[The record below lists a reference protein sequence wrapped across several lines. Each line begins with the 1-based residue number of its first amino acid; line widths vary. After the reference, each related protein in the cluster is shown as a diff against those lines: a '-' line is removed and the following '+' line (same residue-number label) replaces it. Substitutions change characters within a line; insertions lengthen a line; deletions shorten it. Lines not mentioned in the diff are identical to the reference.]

1 ELREARGPEG
11 LGGRARRDGAH
22 GSRAGRPP
30 RGARAHRGGPRG
42 RAQGRRPP
50 RRGERAL
57 RPRPD
62 PPRPRE
68 ERRRPRA
75 SRRGARRR
83 ARHRGPGRRGARP
96 DRGRRGLDRDGRHGR
111 RAASARCGGA
121 ASASPRADAAARPLR
136 ARARRAPPRSGA
148 ERRRALAPRGRADA
162 RPRARLRSDR
172 ARGGEKARRARAGF
186 QDRLSAAFVRE
197 LDLRS
202 ARGERLAGV
211 LHEPESAPRGLAVIA
226 PCFTCTRDIAPV
238 RNLARDLAEAG
249 FRACRYDPIGSG
261 KSEGRFED
269 ATLSL
274 YRDDL
279 VAVASA
285 LRGAEALFLIGHS
298 LGGATSLLAASQL
311 PPRAVVT
318 LATNARKDSLRRLLG
333 ADAFERAKREGSVPF
348 DSGDGVLRPLTRA
361 FCEDLEGHDVL
372 AAAEALA

>member
-1 ELREARGPEG
+1 
-11 LGGRARRDGAH
+11 
-22 GSRAGRPP
+22 
-30 RGARAHRGGPRG
+30 
-42 RAQGRRPP
+42 
-50 RRGERAL
+50 
-57 RPRPD
+57 
-62 PPRPRE
+62 
-68 ERRRPRA
+68 
-75 SRRGARRR
+75 
-83 ARHRGPGRRGARP
+83 
-96 DRGRRGLDRDGRHGR
+96 
-111 RAASARCGGA
+111 
-121 ASASPRADAAARPLR
+121 
-136 ARARRAPPRSGA
+136 
-148 ERRRALAPRGRADA
+148 
-162 RPRARLRSDR
+162 
-172 ARGGEKARRARAGF
+172 
-186 QDRLSAAFVRE
+186 VRE

-311 PPRAVVT
+311 SPRAVVT

-372 AAAEALA
+372 AAAEALACPLLVVHGDRDSLVPFAAAEELARRAQAELVQVPGGEHLLARREDRERVRAAVLAFLARQG